1 MSGWLITAE
10 ALQSVRSAQSVGVVP
25 TTEQQAEFTA
35 SYESGD
41 YPGARIMTKAGGV
54 AYISIKGV
62 LTKEPSWVMRYFGG
76 GNTAYSEIISA
87 LNEAERDPNIESI
100 VLDIDSPGGQT
111 NGLTTAM
118 DAIADTTKPTTA
130 EVSGMAA
137 SAAYGLA
144 SQADSITALDRGAVF
159 GSIGVKG
166 SYYVDENIVDITSS
180 NAPEKAPDVTTEDG
194 KSQVR
199 KYLDQ
204 IEAVFIQDI
213 AEGRKTSPEN
223 VKANFGRGGV
233 FLAQDALTHGM
244 IDELKDKRDR
254 EPTSGAATN
263 TPKSEAK
270 MNLQELQAK
279 HPETYAAAVQQG
291 VAQERDRVSAHL
303 TLGEASGD
311 MKTALAAVEKGDT
324 LTAAYQAK
332 YMAAGFKNGQIGA
345 RQTDDN
351 TTDDALGN
359 VTPGAK
365 TTDTTADDKAFLDA
379 LGVVHEPN

>member
-1 MSGWLITAE
+1 MNGWLITAD
-10 ALQSVRSAQSVGVVP
+10 ALQTVRTALSMGIVP
-25 TTEQQAEFTA
+25 TAEQQAEFTA
-35 SYESGD
+35 SFSDGD

-54 AYISIKGV
+54 AYIGVKGV
-62 LTKEPSWVMRYFGG
+62 LTKDPSWMMRYFGG
-76 GNTAYSEIISA
+76 GNTAYSELISA
-87 LNEAERDPNIESI
+87 INEAERDPEIDSI
-100 VLDIDSPGGQT
+100 VFEIDSPGGQT
-111 NGLTTAM
+111 SGLTAAM
-118 DAIADTTKPTTA
+118 DAVADTTKPNRA

-166 SYYVDENIVDITSS
+166 SFYVDESIVDVTSS
-180 NAPEKAPDVTTEDG
+180 NAPEKAPDVTTEEG
-194 KSQVR
+194 KSVAR

-213 AEGRKTSPEN
+213 AEGRGTTIEN
-223 VKANFGRGGV
+223 VKSNFGRGGV

-244 IDELKDKRDR
+244 IDELKDKRER
-254 EPTSGAATN
+254 GPTPSATTN
-263 TPKSEAK
+263 SKSEAK

-279 HPETYAAAVQQG
+279 HPETYAAAVKAG
-291 VAQERDRVSAHL
+291 VDQERDRVSAHL

-311 MKTALAAVEKGDT
+311 IKTALAAVESGAE
-324 LTAAYQAK
+324 LTASYQAK

-345 RQTDDN
+345 RQDDDKAAEN
-351 TTDDALGN
+351 ALNG

-365 TTDTTADDKAFLDA
+365 VSDTAAQDKQFLDA
-379 LGVVHEPN
+379 LGVQA